1 MRIYMSCKLYWTP
14 SPKNRIRFQI
24 LNFTYKSWANLE
36 KKIRK
41 DERKPVRVLKIS
53 SRKYVSFIRHL
64 VVHLQSSLTMSASIF
79 SPRKILPTNLK
90 AMPTE
95 EARNQLRP
103 ENSWPSHRQHFQENF
118 YYMFDNLWKVP
129 PPPNKKSVPPP
140 LLFTRTIDTI
150 SLIFFFI
157 SCK

>member
-14 SPKNRIRFQI
+14 SPKKPDKIPNS
-24 LNFTYKSWANLE
+24 NFIYKNWANLE
-36 KKIRK
+36 KIIGK

-53 SRKYVSFIRHL
+53 SWKYVSFIKHL

-103 ENSWPSHRQHFQENF
+103 ENSWPSPRQHFQENF

-140 LLFTRTIDTI
+140 LLFTWPIDII